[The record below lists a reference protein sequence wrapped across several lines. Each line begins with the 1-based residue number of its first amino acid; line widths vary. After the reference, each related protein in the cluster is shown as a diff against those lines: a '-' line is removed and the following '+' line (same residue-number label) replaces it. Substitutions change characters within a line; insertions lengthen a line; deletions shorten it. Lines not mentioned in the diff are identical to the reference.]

1 MSFDSGPLDRT
12 ISAAIGD
19 DPALASDLRNAFTE
33 SARDLADLMR
43 RARCDA
49 NWEVAALR
57 LKSLAATF
65 GIIPLIELA
74 DEAIAGAPGDPLVLR
89 QIKQAIDDIG

>member
-1 MSFDSGPLDRT
+1 MSFDSGPLDRYLK
-12 ISAAIGD
+12 SVVGD
-19 DPALASDLRNAFTE
+19 DPAMAMDLRIAFTG

-49 NWEVAALR
+49 NWHVAAER

-65 GIIPLIELA
+65 GIVPLIQLA
-74 DEAIAGAPGDPLVLR
+74 ETAMAGVPGDPAILR
-89 QIKQAIDDIG
+89 QINEAIDAVG

>member
-1 MSFDSGPLDRT
+1 MSFDSGPLDRYL
-12 ISAAIGD
+12 SSAIGD
-19 DPALASDLRNAFTE
+19 DPAIAADLRAAFAE

-49 NWEVAALR
+49 NWHVAAER

-65 GIIPLIELA
+65 GIIPLIQLA
-74 DEAIAGAPGDPLVLR
+74 EEAMAGAPGDPAVLR
-89 QIKQAIDDIG
+89 EINRTIEQLV